1 MSTGNSSVF
10 SREAK
15 LSSGQILIHDV
26 LCSAFDHVM

>member
-15 LSSGQILIHDV
+15 LSSGQILIHV
-26 LCSAFDHVM
+26 LCSAFDNVM